1 MVAAYAVPGDSR
13 SEGNA
18 EACADEFT
26 DCRRAVAFK
35 DDMGDEA
42 CHAAVEV
49 CDRTKACACFQRD
62 EACLFEFVQID
73 RWSLGMRIGI
83 RHSQHDIFLQESDR
97 MVILD
102 RIDRRRKR
110 EVDVRLIRLAR
121 LVMLLQDFEADI
133 RMFLTETGEESRD
146 DHGSSKKRDRDGQ
159 LLCFLRVG
167 QFLLCAVQFL
177 HDAVRVAEK
186 DFTITRE
193 DDIAP
198 ASGEKRHAQL
208 GLEHFDRVGEG
219 RL

>member
-1 MVAAYAVPGDSR
+1 
-13 SEGNA
+13 
-18 EACADEFT
+18 
-26 DCRRAVAFK
+26 
-35 DDMGDEA
+35 
-42 CHAAVEV
+42 
-49 CDRTKACACFQRD
+49 
-62 EACLFEFVQID
+62 
-73 RWSLGMRIGI
+73 MRIGI